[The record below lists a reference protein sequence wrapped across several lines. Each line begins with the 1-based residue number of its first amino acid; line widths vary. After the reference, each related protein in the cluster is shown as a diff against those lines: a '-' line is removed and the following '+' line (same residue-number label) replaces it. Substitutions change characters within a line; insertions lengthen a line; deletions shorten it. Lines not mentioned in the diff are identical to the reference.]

1 MHADKDVDLSP
12 SIPGNTDELTRDLGL
27 DGLLDTMAGGN
38 AVIRSVSRVT
48 LLDPLQQPL
57 AILYRQQILAD
68 ALAAPGVVH
77 DLYDLA
83 AETLESAKT
92 AWYGIF
98 STTPSS
104 ILRSSVR
111 SLDLLTTRL
120 HSLRHIVETHDEAF
134 TSPGMRRFAST
145 VKDELT
151 EDYFQ
156 VIHDHL
162 AALTFPKGPLIS
174 AQLGPANQGSNF
186 VLRKPCPSDHNPF
199 RRMLSA
205 DSRSFQLDPRDDRGM
220 EALAQIEARG
230 INLVANAV
238 AQSADHILA
247 FFTELRTE
255 LAFYLGCINLRQAL
269 AAAPVPC
276 CFPLVTVP
284 APGLWFTAT
293 GIRDTSLALSAKH
306 VGIVGNDVTATGASF
321 IVVTGANEG
330 GKSTFL
336 RSLGTAQLMMHA
348 GMFVCAT
355 TYSSAICADLQTHFK
370 REEDASLSRGK
381 LEEELER
388 MRSIAGRISAG
399 SVVLFN
405 ESFSS
410 TNEREGSMIALDIA
424 RAFSEAGIRMVFVTH
439 SDEFA
444 SALQQWQSPRGL
456 FLRAERTQDG
466 RRTFKLE
473 KAAPMGTSFSADLY
487 NEVFGADGASSGS
500 ANTLA

>member
-12 SIPGNTDELTRDLGL
+12 PMPGNSDELTRDLGL
-27 DGLLDTMAGGN
+27 DGLLDAMAGGN
-38 AVIRSVSRVT
+38 EVIHGVSQVA

-57 AILYRQQILAD
+57 AIVYRQQILAD
-68 ALAAPGVVH
+68 ALAAPVVVQE
-77 DLYDLA
+77 LYDLA
-83 AETLESAKT
+83 EETLESAKT

-120 HSLRHIVETHDEAF
+120 HTLRHIVETHDEAF
-134 TSPGMRRFAST
+134 TSPGMRRFASM
-145 VKDELT
+145 VKNELT

-156 VIHDHL
+156 LIHDHL
-162 AALTFPKGPLIS
+162 EALAFPKGPLIS

-186 VLRKPCPSDHNPF
+186 VLRKPCPPDHNPF
-199 RRMLSA
+199 RRMLSGG
-205 DSRSFQLDPRDDRGM
+205 SQSFQLDPRDDRGM
-220 EALAQIEARG
+220 EALAQMEARG
-230 INLVANAV
+230 INLVANAL
-238 AQSADHILA
+238 AQSADHVLA

-269 AAAPVPC
+269 AAASVPF
-276 CFPLVTVP
+276 CFPLVTEA

-293 GIRDTSLALSAKH
+293 GLCDTSLALSAKQ
-306 VGIVGNDVTATGASF
+306 VGVVGNDVSDAAATF

-336 RSLGTAQLMMHA
+336 RSLGAAQLMMHA
-348 GMFVCAT
+348 GMFVCAAN
-355 TYSSAICADLQTHFK
+355 YSSAVCPNLQTHFK

-410 TNEREGSMIALDIA
+410 TNEREGAMIALDIA

-439 SDEFA
+439 SNEFA
-444 SALQQWQSPRGL
+444 SALQQWQTPRGL

-473 KAAPMGTSFSADLY
+473 KAAPLATSFSADLY